1 MADEDESVVKRVIEN
16 LRSYLQSNLSIDEEF
31 IEGLQGQTGD
41 LLHKSDADRI
51 RLSLSSKGGT
61 QALGSLLDHISA
73 YYVDETL
80 ESFCTFLEDY
90 SKCKKRPRLRQIA
103 VKIRAEMRK

>member
-1 MADEDESVVKRVIEN
+1 MAGEEESIVEKVIEN
-16 LRSYLQSNLSIDEEF
+16 LRSYLQNNLSIDEEF

-51 RLSLSSKGGT
+51 HSLLSAKGGT
-61 QALGSLLDHISA
+61 QALGSLLDHMAA

-80 ESFCTFLEDY
+80 ESFCSFLDDY

-103 VKIRAEMRK
+103 TRIRAEMKT

>member
-1 MADEDESVVKRVIEN
+1 MADEEESVVKKVIEN

-31 IEGLQGQTGD
+31 IEGLQGQTD

-51 RLSLSSKGGT
+51 RLSISKGGT
-61 QALGSLLDHISA
+61 QALGSLLDHISD

-80 ESFCTFLEDY
+80 ETFCTFLDDHSN
-90 SKCKKRPRLRQIA
+90 SKCKKRPRIRQIA
-103 VKIRAEMRK
+103 VKIRTEMRK

>member
-1 MADEDESVVKRVIEN
+1 MADEEESVVKKVIED

-31 IEGLQGQTGD
+31 IEGLQGQTD
-41 LLHKSDADRI
+41 LLHKNDADRI
-51 RLSLSSKGGT
+51 RLSISKGST

-80 ESFCTFLEDY
+80 EIFCTFLDDH
-90 SKCKKRPRLRQIA
+90 SKCKKRPRIRQIA
-103 VKIRAEMRK
+103 LKIRAEMRK